1 MANQA
6 LINAAQKMY
15 SAKAAKGQMNLEPV
29 LNAADS
35 ATDRIV
41 KGIATKRSLQLEE
54 SKQQIESFKEI
65 LLKNP
70 KLRPQLVKR
79 LEDLQEEYFEN
90 LKTAEK
96 VFANKKDRE
105 DAVRRNNDIA
115 GILRKYETQI
125 NSVDLN
131 RKYTTNISES
141 NLLTRKVDDTIIK
154 DKTIGDNIVITDD
167 SINLISAT
175 GAEIPLD
182 EFVPL
187 NPIATKSINSLGAA
201 LVNAQKEGKSGIN
214 YDGTAVEQATL
225 ITIDNELQDDKNLMS
240 MLFDNIG
247 TFNYAKENLK
257 TRAFPFAEKI
267 DPSKTEQEQL
277 EALKQ
282 LIMSNPQQFRDDFKN
297 DYVASVKSAN
307 QAGLDLYNKAQQRID
322 RRNTKDPSNYYPTA
336 FGSSTRLFVE
346 GKFKDIKDGY
356 VITPKGTY
364 KEFDDGFFLLDK
376 NGGKLNPDAAP
387 TSETQLVAEMGM
399 TGYTTDF
406 GFELDGG
413 DSSSDSSENN
423 AEIKELNTQI
433 TILQAEADEAKEQSE
448 KAHFSERKKYQK
460 MYEQKVNQI
469 NEIKNKIQQLES

>member
-1 MANQA
+1 MANQS

-15 SAKAAKGQMNLEPV
+15 SAKAAKGQMDLEPV
-29 LNAADS
+29 LKAADS

-70 KLRPQLVKR
+70 KLRPQLVER
-79 LEDLQEEYFEN
+79 LKDLQEEYFEN

-96 VFANKKDRE
+96 VFASKKDRE

-131 RKYTTNISES
+131 RKFTTNISES

-175 GAEIPLD
+175 GDEIPLD
-182 EFVPL
+182 KFVPL
-187 NPIATKSINSLGAA
+187 NPIATQSINNLGAT
-201 LVNAQKEGKSGIN
+201 LVNAQKEGKGGIG

-225 ITIDNELQDDKNLMS
+225 ITIDRELQDDKNLMS

-257 TRAFPFAEKI
+257 TRTFPFADQI
-267 DPSKTEQEQL
+267 DSSKTEQEQL
-277 EALKQ
+277 EDLKK
-282 LIMSNPQQFRDDFKN
+282 LIMANPQQFRDDFKN

-307 QAGLDLYNKAQQRID
+307 QAGLDLYNKAE
-322 RRNTKDPSNYYPTA
+322 RNADLRSKKDYYPNA
-336 FGSSTRLFVE
+336 FNSGTRSFVE
-346 GKFKDIKDGY
+346 GKFKDIKDGF
-356 VITPKGTY
+356 VVTKKGSY
-364 KEFDDGFFLLDK
+364 KRFDDGFYLLDK
-376 NGGKLNPDAAP
+376 DGNKLRPDAAP

-399 TGYTTDF
+399 TGYTTEF
-406 GFELDGG
+406 GFEPAG
-413 DSSSDSSENN
+413 SDSPEVSENKN
-423 AEIKELNTQI
+423 KIKELNAQI
-433 TILQAEADEAKEQSE
+433 AILQAEADEAEVKSSGAVFRPTRE
-448 KAHFSERKKYQK
+448 KNQK
-460 MYEQKVNQI
+460 I
-469 NEIKNKIQQLES
+469 LEIKNRKIEELKNQIKELESQE